1 MADRTPWR
9 IIVFKDRIGLQPW
22 TKTLDTKPPAQPV
35 PPAAPGPTPAR

>member
-1 MADRTPWR
+1 MPGRTPWR

-35 PPAAPGPTPAR
+35 PPAAPDPTPAS